1 MGLFP
6 SSLRGTSAAPTSAQT
21 SPSQQQLRHSG
32 TEAQGSSGTRPL
44 ARRRAQPIS
53 LLDGSLTDDL
63 VLLILEK
70 LTLNER

>member
-6 SSLRGTSAAPTSAQT
+6 SSLRGAPAAPTPAPN
-21 SPSQQQLRHSG
+21 SPSRQQLLDGG
-32 TEAQGSSGTRPL
+32 TEVQGSSGTRPL

-63 VLLILEK
+63 LLLILEK
-70 LTLNER
+70 LSLNER